1 MRNEIAYNKLQR
13 HADYMIITSA
23 GYIPP
28 KYSRPSQWLNV
39 DKIITEIK
47 TIHFD
52 DFHNAAMIFSIFEI
66 LTWQVALDIITREK
80 LTEFI
85 DALSENP
92 LFEPTVNFI
101 IAAQKL
107 P

>member
-23 GYIPP
+23 EYIPP
-28 KYSRPSQWLNV
+28 QYSKPSQWLNL
-39 DKIITEIK
+39 DKMITEVE
-47 TIHFD
+47 TINFA
-52 DFHNAAMIFSIFEI
+52 DFHNATMLFDIFDI
-66 LTWQVALDIITREK
+66 LTWQVALGVISRDK

-85 DALSENP
+85 NALSKNP
-92 LFEPTVNFI
+92 LVEPTVNFI